1 MALSLLP
8 VLPLR
13 LCLLQKLLCSSGC
26 WSGLHHWEPSRAIN
40 CSFAAL
46 LQTDP
51 GWAAVWG
58 YFRLLL
64 WHRAALDVAQIN
76 NLQHP
81 ALCWNSV
88 SSLWDTVGLA
98 PHPALHFHGGKV
110 LAGLSCQVPHWFL
123 ISGIVSGLNCAREAL
138 PDMSILCLSA
148 GGAMSLV
155 FPLGILSDL
164 CSLTRAALLPQ
175 FSVTLIISVN
185 FPVTGC
191 LILFSVRIVLGLE
204 PWDGIPHGILGLG
217 LFWPGWCAPTPGE

>member
-1 MALSLLP
+1 MSLLP

-88 SSLWDTVGLA
+88 SACGTLWVWLHIQHCISMGERCWQVSHVRYHTDSWSQELSLGWTVPGKPCLTCPSSASLQEEQCPWCSLWE
-98 PHPALHFHGGKV
+98 
-110 LAGLSCQVPHWFL
+110 SSL
-123 ISGIVSGLNCAREAL
+123 ISAASQGQC
-138 PDMSILCLSA
+138 
-148 GGAMSLV
+148 
-155 FPLGILSDL
+155 
-164 CSLTRAALLPQ
+164 CSLSFQSLSLSR
-175 FSVTLIISVN
+175 LI
-185 FPVTGC
+185 F
-191 LILFSVRIVLGLE
+191 LWLGV
-204 PWDGIPHGILGLG
+204 
-217 LFWPGWCAPTPGE
+217 